1 MFENIDP
8 QILRIVW
15 IVLVVGAGWIVL
27 RFLLKIAR
35 KIFSLGC
42 LAIVVI
48 GFIFIVMQFIQGG

>member
-8 QILRIVW
+8 QILRIFW
-15 IVLVVGAGWIVL
+15 IFLVVGAGWVVL

-35 KIFSLGC
+35 RIFSLGC

-48 GFIFIVMQFIQGG
+48 GFIFIVMQVIQGG

>member
-8 QILRIVW
+8 QILKIIW

-48 GFIFIVMQFIQGG
+48 GFIFIVMQFFQGG